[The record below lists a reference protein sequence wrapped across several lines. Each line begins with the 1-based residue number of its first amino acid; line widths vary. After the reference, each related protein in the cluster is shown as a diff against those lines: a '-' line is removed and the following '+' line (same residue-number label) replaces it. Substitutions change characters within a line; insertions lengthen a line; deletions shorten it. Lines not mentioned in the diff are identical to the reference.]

1 MQVKLGGAE
10 TNVFESV
17 GIMSEGLLVGTLWYI
32 AAIVVVGLILV
43 KHM

>member
-10 TNVFESV
+10 TNVFENI
-17 GIMSEGLLVGTLWYI
+17 GIMSERLLVGTLWYI
-32 AAIVVVGLILV
+32 AAIVVVGLFLV